1 MPAKLSTICYI
12 HDSTQRSTKEYSI
25 KEITGISRLSDEDP
39 TKIIY
44 LKIKAFVPLDKEI
57 DTQIEEFEN
66 GQVIYLRGKFIACNG
81 WYTVNATS
89 IKPMPSLDFDMMP
102 AVGINIMVTGLTTQ
116 TVKNVG
122 DESVLDFHVEENL
135 GNREPKD
142 FWLEMRHNSNINY
155 LANKTNSINQ
165 TMRSTM
171 AILSGLLYYQESII
185 DTSTT
190 EESIPGKHILKLDDI
205 SLISSNRPNTSA
217 QSNNLPWLNQ
227 ESTSSRN
234 TPRTPRG
241 STPRLKRGRV
251 TLSQLSSTRKTR
263 SQSLAS
269 ALQENPLPTMTQ
281 NETSSET

>member
-102 AVGINIMVTGLTTQ
+102 AVGINIMVMGLTTQ

-155 LANKTNSINQ
+155 LANKINSINQ

-190 EESIPGKHILKLDDI
+190 ED
-205 SLISSNRPNTSA
+205 
-217 QSNNLPWLNQ
+217 
-227 ESTSSRN
+227 SRN

-241 STPRLKRGRV
+241 STPRLKEVVLHFHNYLPPGR
-251 TLSQLSSTRKTR
+251 LE
-263 SQSLAS
+263 A
-269 ALQENPLPTMTQ
+269 NH
-281 NETSSET
+281 

>member
-142 FWLEMRHNSNINY
+142 FC
-155 LANKTNSINQ
+155 
-165 TMRSTM
+165 
-171 AILSGLLYYQESII
+171 
-185 DTSTT
+185 TT

-217 QSNNLPWLNQ
+217 QSINLPWLNQ

>member
-89 IKPMPSLDFDMMP
+89 IKPMPS
-102 AVGINIMVTGLTTQ
+102 
-116 TVKNVG
+116 

-217 QSNNLPWLNQ
+217 QSINLPWLNQ

-241 STPRLKRGRV
+241 STPCLKRGRV

>member
-12 HDSTQRSTKEYSI
+12 HDSAQRSTKEYSI

-122 DESVLDFHVEENL
+122 DESVLNFYVEENL

-142 FWLEMRHNSNINY
+142 FC
-155 LANKTNSINQ
+155 
-165 TMRSTM
+165 
-171 AILSGLLYYQESII
+171 
-185 DTSTT
+185 
-190 EESIPGKHILKLDDI
+190 
-205 SLISSNRPNTSA
+205 NRPNTSA
-217 QSNNLPWLNQ
+217 QSINLPWLNQ

>member
-142 FWLEMRHNSNINY
+142 FC
-155 LANKTNSINQ
+155 
-165 TMRSTM
+165 
-171 AILSGLLYYQESII
+171 
-185 DTSTT
+185 
-190 EESIPGKHILKLDDI
+190 
-205 SLISSNRPNTSA
+205 NRPNTSA
-217 QSNNLPWLNQ
+217 QSINLPWLNQ

>member
-142 FWLEMRHNSNINY
+142 FC
-155 LANKTNSINQ
+155 
-165 TMRSTM
+165 
-171 AILSGLLYYQESII
+171 
-185 DTSTT
+185 
-190 EESIPGKHILKLDDI
+190 
-205 SLISSNRPNTSA
+205 NRPNTSA
-217 QSNNLPWLNQ
+217 QSINLPWLNQ

-269 ALQENPLPTMTQ
+269 ALQENPFQP
-281 NETSSET
+281 

>member
-89 IKPMPSLDFDMMP
+89 ILPMPSLDFDMMP

-142 FWLEMRHNSNINY
+142 FC
-155 LANKTNSINQ
+155 
-165 TMRSTM
+165 
-171 AILSGLLYYQESII
+171 
-185 DTSTT
+185 
-190 EESIPGKHILKLDDI
+190 
-205 SLISSNRPNTSA
+205 NRPNTSA
-217 QSNNLPWLNQ
+217 QSINLPWLNQ

>member
-89 IKPMPSLDFDMMP
+89 IKPMPS
-102 AVGINIMVTGLTTQ
+102 
-116 TVKNVG
+116 

-190 EESIPGKHILKLDDI
+190 EESIPGKHILKLNDI
-205 SLISSNRPNTSA
+205 SLISSN
-217 QSNNLPWLNQ
+217 
-227 ESTSSRN
+227 
-234 TPRTPRG
+234 
-241 STPRLKRGRV
+241 
-251 TLSQLSSTRKTR
+251 
-263 SQSLAS
+263 
-269 ALQENPLPTMTQ
+269 
-281 NETSSET
+281 

>member
-81 WYTVNATS
+81 WYTINATS

-142 FWLEMRHNSNINY
+142 FC
-155 LANKTNSINQ
+155 
-165 TMRSTM
+165 
-171 AILSGLLYYQESII
+171 
-185 DTSTT
+185 
-190 EESIPGKHILKLDDI
+190 
-205 SLISSNRPNTSA
+205 NRPNTSA
-217 QSNNLPWLNQ
+217 QSINLPWLNQ

-234 TPRTPRG
+234 TPCTPRG
-241 STPRLKRGRV
+241 YTPRLKRGRV

>member
-12 HDSTQRSTKEYSI
+12 HDSTQRLTKEYSI

-57 DTQIEEFEN
+57 DTQIEKFEN

-102 AVGINIMVTGLTTQ
+102 AVTNLFLTFTW
-116 TVKNVG
+116 KKIL
-122 DESVLDFHVEENL
+122 EIENQ
-135 GNREPKD
+135 RI
-142 FWLEMRHNSNINY
+142 F
-155 LANKTNSINQ
+155 
-165 TMRSTM
+165 
-171 AILSGLLYYQESII
+171 GLLYYQESII

-205 SLISSNRPNTSA
+205 SLISSNRPNMSA
-217 QSNNLPWLNQ
+217 QSINLPWLNQ
-227 ESTSSRN
+227 ESTSSKN

-241 STPRLKRGRV
+241 STPRLKRGCV

>member
-142 FWLEMRHNSNINY
+142 FC
-155 LANKTNSINQ
+155 
-165 TMRSTM
+165 
-171 AILSGLLYYQESII
+171 
-185 DTSTT
+185 
-190 EESIPGKHILKLDDI
+190 
-205 SLISSNRPNTSA
+205 NRPNTSA
-217 QSNNLPWLNQ
+217 QSINLPWLNQ

-241 STPRLKRGRV
+241 STPCLKRGRV

>member
-1 MPAKLSTICYI
+1 
-12 HDSTQRSTKEYSI
+12 
-25 KEITGISRLSDEDP
+25 
-39 TKIIY
+39 
-44 LKIKAFVPLDKEI
+44 
-57 DTQIEEFEN
+57 
-66 GQVIYLRGKFIACNG
+66 
-81 WYTVNATS
+81 
-89 IKPMPSLDFDMMP
+89 
-102 AVGINIMVTGLTTQ
+102 
-116 TVKNVG
+116 

-190 EESIPGKHILKLDDI
+190 ED
-205 SLISSNRPNTSA
+205 
-217 QSNNLPWLNQ
+217 
-227 ESTSSRN
+227 SRN

-241 STPRLKRGRV
+241 STPHSKRGRV
-251 TLSQLSSTRKTR
+251 TLSQLSPTRKTR

-269 ALQENPLPTMTQ
+269 ALQENPLPTMTK

>member
-89 IKPMPSLDFDMMP
+89 ILPMPSLDFDMMP

-190 EESIPGKHILKLDDI
+190 ED
-205 SLISSNRPNTSA
+205 
-217 QSNNLPWLNQ
+217 
-227 ESTSSRN
+227 SRN

>member
-12 HDSTQRSTKEYSI
+12 HDSTQRLTKEYSI

-57 DTQIEEFEN
+57 DTQIEKFEN
-66 GQVIYLRGKFIACNG
+66 GQ
-81 WYTVNATS
+81 VNATS

-102 AVGINIMVTGLTTQ
+102 AVTNLFLTFTW
-116 TVKNVG
+116 KKIL
-122 DESVLDFHVEENL
+122 EIENQ
-135 GNREPKD
+135 RI
-142 FWLEMRHNSNINY
+142 F
-155 LANKTNSINQ
+155 
-165 TMRSTM
+165 
-171 AILSGLLYYQESII
+171 GLLYYQESII

-205 SLISSNRPNTSA
+205 SLISSNRPNMSA
-217 QSNNLPWLNQ
+217 QSINLPWLNQ
-227 ESTSSRN
+227 ESTSSKN

-241 STPRLKRGRV
+241 STPRLKRGCV

>member
-66 GQVIYLRGKFIACNG
+66 GQV
-81 WYTVNATS
+81 NATS

-142 FWLEMRHNSNINY
+142 FC
-155 LANKTNSINQ
+155 
-165 TMRSTM
+165 
-171 AILSGLLYYQESII
+171 
-185 DTSTT
+185 
-190 EESIPGKHILKLDDI
+190 
-205 SLISSNRPNTSA
+205 NRPNTSA
-217 QSNNLPWLNQ
+217 QSINLPWLNQ

>member
-66 GQVIYLRGKFIACNG
+66 GQ
-81 WYTVNATS
+81 VNATS

-205 SLISSNRPNTSA
+205 SLISSNRSNTSA
-217 QSNNLPWLNQ
+217 QSINLPWLNQ

>member
-1 MPAKLSTICYI
+1 
-12 HDSTQRSTKEYSI
+12 
-25 KEITGISRLSDEDP
+25 
-39 TKIIY
+39 
-44 LKIKAFVPLDKEI
+44 
-57 DTQIEEFEN
+57 
-66 GQVIYLRGKFIACNG
+66 
-81 WYTVNATS
+81 
-89 IKPMPSLDFDMMP
+89 MPSLDFDMMP

-142 FWLEMRHNSNINY
+142 FC
-155 LANKTNSINQ
+155 
-165 TMRSTM
+165 
-171 AILSGLLYYQESII
+171 
-185 DTSTT
+185 
-190 EESIPGKHILKLDDI
+190 
-205 SLISSNRPNTSA
+205 NRPNTSA
-217 QSNNLPWLNQ
+217 QSINLPWLNQ

-234 TPRTPRG
+234 TPCTPRG
-241 STPRLKRGRV
+241 YTPRLKRGRV